1 MPYEGPTELWA
12 ALPNRQ
18 RRIRYGLRLFPGGTG
33 ESHGGIRFH
42 VRRLAWEAGRPI
54 STTCG
59 VVVCKNPHLNFA
71 AIIDMADRRMYEDK
85 KQYYLN
91 TGKKQR

>member
-33 ESHGGIRFH
+33 ERHGGIRFL
-42 VRRLAWEAGRPI
+42 VCRLAWEAGRPHLHLLR
-54 STTCG
+54 CG
-59 VVVCKNPHLNFA
+59 GLQKPHLNFA
-71 AIIDMADRRMYEDK
+71 AIIDMADRRMYEYK
-85 KQYYLN
+85 SN
-91 TGKKQR
+91 TI

>member
-33 ESHGGIRFH
+33 ESHGGIRFL
-42 VRRLAWEAGRPI
+42 VRRLAWEAGRPHLHLLRCGGLQKPPFKLRRHK
-54 STTCG
+54 STWLTGGCM
-59 VVVCKNPHLNFA
+59 KT
-71 AIIDMADRRMYEDK
+71 K
-85 KQYYLN
+85 SN
-91 TGKKQR
+91 TI